1 MTPDEVRRLDNK
13 DAIVLIR
20 GEKPVIDGKY
30 DEHQPHGNRKRPLM
44 DFVCLIVKLLK
55 RLCVEHTDKEIERC
69 VVAVRDDAEDG
80 LFALSELAKL
90 HIVAGGDALDF
101 R

>member
-1 MTPDEVRRLDNK
+1 
-13 DAIVLIR
+13 
-20 GEKPVIDGKY
+20 
-30 DEHQPHGNRKRPLM
+30 M

-55 RLCVEHTDKEIERC
+55 RLRVEHTDKEIERC

>member
-1 MTPDEVRRLDNK
+1 
-13 DAIVLIR
+13 
-20 GEKPVIDGKY
+20 
-30 DEHQPHGNRKRPLM
+30 M

-55 RLCVEHTDKEIERC
+55 RLRIEHTDEEIERC
-69 VVAVRDDAEDG
+69 VVAVGDDTKDG